1 MVENLRMTWDT
12 TAVSTGMSTSS
23 GSTDVWDFRIFFTHI
38 KGMKPVASVTHVVVS
53 LCSTGDY

>member
-1 MVENLRMTWDT
+1 MVEKLRMTWET
-12 TAVSTGMSTSS
+12 TAVSTGMSTSF
-23 GSTDVWDFRIFFTHI
+23 GSTEVWDFRKFFIHI